1 MSEPA
6 VTQNDPVDPCVTCH
20 RCGCQSPLADLFRH
34 RGGEYTCPSCLEDEA
49 REKGQTYLWALGGL
63 TIFFLLVA
71 FLPFGQP
78 PLIVAL
84 ANLAWL
90 LIALA
95 LLVAWHELGH
105 VIALR
110 LMRGRLF
117 AVRWGSGGDIRRWR
131 WQGVAI
137 YVGRNLFSG
146 FTMGGFLERTA
157 LRLRF
162 AVYVLGGIV
171 ANLALAGMLLWWHS
185 DKPMR
190 LLGDGI
196 FWSEMLILA
205 SLIQAAG
212 ALLPIRASVG
222 AIKVPT
228 DGAWLLQL
236 LTGRVNPEL
245 IHQLYFANGVM
256 QASALD
262 DVDAMSEMAAQAMR
276 HYPDEPWAQEIDMM
290 DKVMRGDGSESLD
303 WYSQVLASSP
313 LLTGPKRAVLLNNAA
328 WSGLLVGGERQ
339 LATALERVRL
349 AFGMMPW
356 FAPIR
361 GTYGSLLVEHG
372 DLKGGIAH
380 LQWALAHHQGIR
392 DKGLV
397 TAYLAL
403 ASALDGE
410 FDQASAMICDAE
422 YLAGGDPLIERIRER
437 IDTLIRST

>member
-1 MSEPA
+1 MSETA
-6 VTQNDPVDPCVTCH
+6 ETQNADGAPYVTCH
-20 RCGCQSPLADLFRH
+20 QCGCQSILAELFRQ
-34 RGGEYTCPSCLEDEA
+34 RGGEYTCPGCLEDEA
-49 REKGQTYLWALGGL
+49 NQKGQTYLWALGGL
-63 TIFFLLVA
+63 TIFFSLVA

-78 PLIVAL
+78 PLLVAL

-90 LIALA
+90 FIALA
-95 LLVAWHELGH
+95 LLVPWHELGH
-105 VIALR
+105 VIALW

-131 WQGVAI
+131 WRGVAI

-157 LRLRF
+157 LPVRF
-162 AVYVLGGIV
+162 TVYILGGIV
-171 ANLALAGMLLWWHS
+171 ANLVLAGLLLWWHS

-205 SLIQAAG
+205 SLIQAMG

-236 LTGRVNPEL
+236 LTGRLKPEL
-245 IHQLYFANGVM
+245 IQQLYFANGVM
-256 QASALD
+256 QASAFD
-262 DVDAMSEMAAQAMR
+262 DAAAMSEIAAQAMDR
-276 HYPDEPWAQEIDMM
+276 YPDEQWAREMDMI
-290 DKVMRGDGSESLD
+290 DKVMRGNGAESLG
-303 WYSQVLASSP
+303 WYGQAIESSP
-313 LLTGPKRAVLLNNAA
+313 SLTGPQRAVLLNNAA
-328 WSGLLVGGERQ
+328 WSGLLVGGEQQ
-339 LATALERVRL
+339 LATALERARL

-372 DLKGGIAH
+372 DLKSGTAH
-380 LQWALAHHQGIR
+380 LQWALAHHQGTR

-403 ASALDGE
+403 ASALDAE
-410 FDQASAMICDAE
+410 FDQASTLICDAE
-422 YLAGGDPLIERIRER
+422 CLAGGNPLIERTRER
-437 IDTLIRST
+437 IDALIRSV